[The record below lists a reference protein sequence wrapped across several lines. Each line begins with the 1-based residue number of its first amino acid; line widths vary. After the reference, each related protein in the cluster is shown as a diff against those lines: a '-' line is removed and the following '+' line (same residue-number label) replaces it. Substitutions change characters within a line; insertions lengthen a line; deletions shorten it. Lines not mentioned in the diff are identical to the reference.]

1 MVNVFLTQNDGAI
14 LGPIAKVLGW
24 MLNGIFEFLGNF
36 GIENA
41 GFCIIIFTFFV
52 NALMIP
58 LTIKQQ
64 KFTKM
69 SSKMTPEINK
79 INQKYKGKKDEVS
92 IQKQNLEL
100 QAVYQKYGASPT
112 SGCLPLLITLPIMF
126 ALYRVIYNIPAYV
139 SGIKA
144 LYENIAVAMQNTNYL
159 ATMTEYANQFPNL
172 NVSKW
177 GDISQS
183 ISINHLIDVMSQF
196 NSSHWAELMSN
207 PAFSSITDVIA
218 TNSEQIMRINEFGFG
233 INISE
238 VPMQQIMGAGLP
250 FGIRAAYVLV
260 PIFAIVTQMIST
272 KMITAKTSQQS
283 TNPNDPTAATMKSM
297 NTTMPI
303 MMGLMCL
310 MIPVG
315 VGIYIIAGSVFRII
329 QQVFVDKYMDTLD
342 VEQLI
347 EKNKEKQ
354 KKRKERMGIDPN
366 MSMEEVAKRR
376 VSTMQDKAK
385 VDTSKQ
391 INVSKNTYKEGS
403 ISHYANML
411 SNKNGDK
418 ERK

>member
-329 QQVFVDKYMDTLD
+329 QQFFVDKYLDTLD
-342 VEQLI
+342 VEELI

-376 VSTMQDKAK
+376 TSMMQDKAK
-385 VDTSKQ
+385 LDTSKE
-391 INVSKNTYKEGS
+391 INASKNTYKEGR

-411 SNKNGDK
+411 GNKNGDK

>member
-411 SNKNGDK
+411 GNKNGDK